1 MVLVQWLNL
10 FKDDATWEELDVNE
24 LIQQFPDFNTNYWG
38 QELCLRGGYCYNL
51 FQDGIVAEWIQ
62 Q

>member
-1 MVLVQWLNL
+1 
-10 FKDDATWEELDVNE
+10 